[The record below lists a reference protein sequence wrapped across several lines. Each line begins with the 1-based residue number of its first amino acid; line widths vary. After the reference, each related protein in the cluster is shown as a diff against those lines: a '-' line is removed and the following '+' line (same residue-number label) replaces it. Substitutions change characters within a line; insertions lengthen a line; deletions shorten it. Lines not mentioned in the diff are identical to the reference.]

1 MKKFAGLFLPVLLC
15 LMCMAFPVSADEYD
29 QYDFT
34 YPYVVDDAGLI
45 DNDEQLS
52 DRLNDI
58 GSKYSMDIVIVTVD
72 SLGGKTP
79 TAFADDFYDYN
90 GYFDDGILFLISMEN
105 RDWAISTKGYGITA
119 FTDYGCDYIFDCMR
133 DDLADN
139 NFEAAFETFAD
150 QCEIFLEQAE
160 KGEPFDVDNT
170 VKTTGSYLI
179 VIGVAVVIGLIAAL
193 IVTMIF
199 RHQLKSVGF
208 QRNADSYVDKSS
220 VKITQHQNIFLYKT
234 LSKTKRE
241 SSSSGGGSST
251 HTSSSGSTHGGSS
264 GKF

>member
-1 MKKFAGLFLPVLLC
+1 MKKFAKLFLPVLLC
-15 LMCMAFPVSADEYD
+15 VLCMAFPVSAEEYD

-34 YPYVVDDAGLI
+34 YPYVIDDAELI

-58 GSKYSMDIVIVTVD
+58 GEKYSMDIVIVTVD
-72 SLGGKTP
+72 SLGGKTA

-90 GYFDDGILFLISMEN
+90 GYFDDGILFLLSMEN

-119 FTDYGCDYIFDCMR
+119 FTDYGCDYIFDSMR
-133 DDLADN
+133 DELADDD
-139 NFEAAFETFAD
+139 FEAAFDIFAD

-160 KGEPFDVDNT
+160 NGEPFDVGNT

-179 VIGVAVVIGLIAAL
+179 VIGVAVVVGLIAAL
-193 IVTMIF
+193 IVTLILK
-199 RHQLKSVGF
+199 HQLTSVNF
-208 QRNADSYVDKSS
+208 QKNADSYVDKKS
-220 VKITQHQNIFLYKT
+220 VKITQNQNIFLYKT
-234 LSKTKRE
+234 VSKTKKE